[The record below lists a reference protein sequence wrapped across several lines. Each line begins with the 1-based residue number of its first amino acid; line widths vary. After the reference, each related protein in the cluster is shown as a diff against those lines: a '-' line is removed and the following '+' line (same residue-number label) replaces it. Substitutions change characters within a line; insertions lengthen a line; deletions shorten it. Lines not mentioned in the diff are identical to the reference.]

1 MNVYKVDKNVVEKL
15 EIIKDRHPC
24 LSLPN
29 LWIYAVTVSDWNFI
43 LNYQNTSG
51 KNFKEI
57 LVSTS
62 WRWRDY
68 NTKTCRTYMKNVVCM
83 NYRIVHLL
91 VLHELFTY
99 RVLPRNVLIVKL
111 YIVLCIVFVIELQV
125 FLSAYVS
132 LPSESV
138 SLCVCSHNFLTFH
151 L

>member
-1 MNVYKVDKNVVEKL
+1 
-15 EIIKDRHPC
+15 
-24 LSLPN
+24 
-29 LWIYAVTVSDWNFI
+29 
-43 LNYQNTSG
+43 
-51 KNFKEI
+51 
-57 LVSTS
+57 
-62 WRWRDY
+62 
-68 NTKTCRTYMKNVVCM
+68 MKNVVYM

-138 SLCVCSHNFLTFH
+138 SLCVCIRNFLAFQ

>member
-1 MNVYKVDKNVVEKL
+1 
-15 EIIKDRHPC
+15 
-24 LSLPN
+24 
-29 LWIYAVTVSDWNFI
+29 
-43 LNYQNTSG
+43 
-51 KNFKEI
+51 
-57 LVSTS
+57 
-62 WRWRDY
+62 
-68 NTKTCRTYMKNVVCM
+68 MKNVVYM

-91 VLHELFTY
+91 VLHELLIY

-138 SLCVCSHNFLTFH
+138 RLCVCIRNFLTFQ